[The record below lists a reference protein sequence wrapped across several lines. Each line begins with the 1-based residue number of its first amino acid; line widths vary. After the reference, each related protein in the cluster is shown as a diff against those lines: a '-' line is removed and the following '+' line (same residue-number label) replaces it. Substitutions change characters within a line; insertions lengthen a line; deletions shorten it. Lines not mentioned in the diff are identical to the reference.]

1 MASRLSLPP
10 SLPGVLLTKRV
21 RVQVEGTQELGA
33 AGVLVCS
40 DLRDDG
46 SVTAENSYKVWAGV

>member
-10 SLPGVLLTKRV
+10 SLPEILLTRRV
-21 RVQVEGTQELGA
+21 PVQIKGAQELGA
-33 AGVLVCS
+33 AGVLMYS

-46 SVTAENSYKVWAGV
+46 SVTAENGYKA